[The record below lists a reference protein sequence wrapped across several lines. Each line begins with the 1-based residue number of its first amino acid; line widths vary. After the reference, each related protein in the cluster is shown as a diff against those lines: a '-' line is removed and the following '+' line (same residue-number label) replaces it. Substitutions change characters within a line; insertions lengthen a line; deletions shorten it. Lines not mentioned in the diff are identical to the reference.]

1 MGGVAKNR
9 VKLLFIAVAV
19 VAVCAALLLLLADFA
34 RSMTAGRTRDVPAA
48 DRRAFYLL
56 FPRSPN
62 SRIGRAIIVDGVEL
76 TGNGDFGYYDGGTE
90 KRVARTE
97 MSLRPP
103 ASGEVLAK
111 YVSNLNAEIARW
123 GDETDMRQ
131 IAFSVDGDRASL
143 TKHLK
148 NGKTAN
154 CTYEIRAER
163 TPAAVTVRH
172 GL

>member
-1 MGGVAKNR
+1 MERSRAIG
-9 VKLLFIAVAV
+9 IAAAA
-19 VAVCAALLLLLADFA
+19 VAVCAILVLLLADFA

-56 FPRSPN
+56 FPRSPDTL
-62 SRIGRAIIVDGVEL
+62 GRAIIVDGVEL
-76 TGNGDFGYYDGGTE
+76 TGNGDFGYYDGGIE
-90 KRVARTE
+90 KRIARNE

-103 ASGEVLAK
+103 LSPDALAK

-154 CTYEIRAER
+154 CTYEIRADR
-163 TPAAVTVRH
+163 IPAAVTVRH